1 MPDTARPEGE
11 EVVDESVSH
20 YLVQKLKNGKVRVRA
35 GGHVVTAE
43 TYWKALERLASSEQ
57 ERLEEKP
64 DHLKDDQWDSIY
76 WNVTDPR
83 LEDVI
88 QPDEEHRRDNVLD
101 TVHNGPAR
109 VAKDGAWLALLEEEG
124 IEDLGDRVDL
134 YRLWDTE
141 YTEMTKR

>member
-1 MPDTARPEGE
+1 MSETARPEGE

-20 YLVQKLKNGKVRVRA
+20 YRVQKLKNGKVRVKA

-43 TYWKALERLASSEQ
+43 TYWKALARLAESEQ
-57 ERLEEKP
+57 ERLEDKP

-88 QPDEEHRRDNVLD
+88 QPDEDHRRENVLEAL
-101 TVHNGPAR
+101 HNGPAR
-109 VAKDGAWLALLEEEG
+109 LAKDGAWLAVFEDAGL
-124 IEDLGDRVDL
+124 EDLGDRIDL

-141 YTEMTKR
+141 YTGVTQR

>member
-1 MPDTARPEGE
+1 MGDTARAECE

-20 YLVQKLKNGKVRVRA
+20 YLVQKLKNGKVRVKA

-43 TYWKALERLASSEQ
+43 TYWKALKRLAETEQ
-57 ERLEEKP
+57 EKLEDKP

-76 WNVTDPR
+76 WNVEDPR

-88 QPDEEHRRDNVLD
+88 QPDDEQLKHEVLD
-101 TVHNGPAR
+101 AIHDTPALL
-109 VAKDGAWLALLEEEG
+109 AKKGAWLAVLEEEG
-124 IEDLGDRVDL
+124 LETLGDRVDV

-141 YTEMTKR
+141 YTGMTKR

>member
-1 MPDTARPEGE
+1 MSETARPGGE

-20 YLVQKLKNGKVRVRA
+20 YRVQKLKNGKVRVKA

-43 TYWKALERLASSEQ
+43 TYWKALARLAESEQ
-57 ERLEEKP
+57 ERLEDKP

-88 QPDEEHRRDNVLD
+88 QPDEDHRRDNVLE

-109 VAKDGAWLALLEEEG
+109 LAKDGAWLAVLENTDL
-124 IEDLGDRVDL
+124 EDLGDRVDL

-141 YTEMTKR
+141 YAGVTQR

>member
-1 MPDTARPEGE
+1 MSETARPEGE

-20 YLVQKLKNGKVRVRA
+20 YRVQKLKNGKVRVKA

-43 TYWKALERLASSEQ
+43 TYWKALARLAESEQ
-57 ERLEEKP
+57 ERLEDKP

-88 QPDEEHRRDNVLD
+88 QPDEDHRRENVLEAL
-101 TVHNGPAR
+101 HNGPAR
-109 VAKDGAWLALLEEEG
+109 LAKDGAWLAVLEDADL
-124 IEDLGDRVDL
+124 EDLGDRIDL

-141 YTEMTKR
+141 YTGVTQR